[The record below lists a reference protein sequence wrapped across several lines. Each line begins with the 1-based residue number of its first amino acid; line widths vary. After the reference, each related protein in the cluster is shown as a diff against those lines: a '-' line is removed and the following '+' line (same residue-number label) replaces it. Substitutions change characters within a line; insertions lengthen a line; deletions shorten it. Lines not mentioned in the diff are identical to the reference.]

1 MSKKFLFLISFVL
14 MLSQAYTSYGQDP
27 NLIGWWKFD
36 DGGGTVASDSS
47 GNGYD
52 GTLVGGPTW
61 VAEGSGYDG
70 GGYLDFDGTDDYVD
84 VNYST
89 DAKFLLPRY
98 TVSLWFR
105 RDAGDNEQN
114 IFSLF
119 RPDSE
124 GNWDNA
130 WHGMAIAVNH
140 NDPGEVR
147 YLHRFPFGPNDVNEN
162 VYSTPYT
169 YDTGQ
174 WHHAAAVRDSN
185 TIRLLYI
192 DGKEAGSNTKDLG
205 NFNSP
210 LRVFV
215 GALRPGYLRDFNG
228 AIDDVRI
235 YNRPLT
241 QAEIL
246 RIITTSPMACMPNPP
261 DGTTGVDITPTLSW
275 LPGLYAANT
284 NGHRVYFGTDEQ
296 KVIDRSGCEVNGV
309 STTDPCY
316 LIPTPPAPLEW
327 SKTYYWAV
335 DEVNEAG
342 PAPNIWRGPVWSFT
356 VYRGPYL
363 YRAAYWDGRYPT
375 AWANGELR
383 SAFASVGY
391 SILDAD
397 QLKTWMDARIADG
410 VPSVVVFCQDIP
422 PDTVAES
429 MSSTCTLRRY
439 LDAGG
444 KIVWYAGVPMYHQG
458 HSDGS
463 RTMWGN
469 NGSINILGFDAASG
483 PLDSYNVV
491 TLTDEGISWGLTK
504 TWQSVRPTATS
515 GLRVL
520 AEDGIYAAAWV
531 KHYVPDDIY
540 RGFVRLFDRF
550 GQSNF
555 NNIRRAAEYP
565 AELLVKETSSTE
577 SNSVETIVGQKA
589 VLENV
594 TVTGDL
600 NSLNSTFDF
609 NSIEIVK
616 VATGSWANKGFSKA
630 QGQITF
636 EGNTY
641 AGEWRGVV
649 LPDTNANNIN
659 LKGSITGEIIATVEG
674 SLTKSVPDSNV
685 YDQYQATWEIGRLGG
700 AITSLIINVTATLT
714 DQNSAEYPA
723 TGLHILQTSME
734 GNLTGDYNSP
744 VSTVINHVRIADGN
758 NPHDGNGFSVISYV
772 SPSGSG
778 QGYTCDQ
785 LLSSGVISMKGL
797 FTDPLYGVLSA
808 SLYEMTT
815 PRTIYLTLQRVDLGL
830 PPAPDLKVK
839 IWGPKWVSPGQ
850 MVNYVIEYRN
860 DGLKAAEN
868 IFVAVECNPELEIIS
883 FTEGATLGSLRWDI
897 GKVEA
902 RARRLLYFTT
912 EIPWGLSWGSNIK
925 VESYISSY
933 PPGLFL
939 SSNIKVESYISSQSL
954 DLLQLPDCE
963 EMEESEPTDEWL
975 LQTYFP
981 LLGECEDTAGCLG
994 ENYSK
999 EEEASDLQRTTTKQY
1014 PHIVSYKNNCDG
1026 TCTIKYWCHKWTCK
1040 EKGNCF
1046 CECGSCYC
1054 SSNAEE
1060 GFHSKCYWTGKR
1072 HCGDWHTESCTRS
1085 TQELE
1090 YTFACPTQ
1098 DCQIPSPDNNSCD
1111 SNVATAHDPSIK
1123 YGPEG
1128 RVLPGQKLD
1137 YRVEYE
1143 NEGEGIAFGVYFTDT
1158 LDEDLNDATLE
1169 IGPIIDVNTGA
1180 EIAPPG
1186 IYNPATRTIT
1196 WLVGEVGPGQ
1206 GGYTDVNICVKD
1218 DANEGTE
1225 IINYAMI
1232 YFPSVPEETRT
1243 NGIVSIV
1250 SLNQPPVANAGPDQ
1264 TAYAWINGKAE
1275 VSLNGSDSNDP
1286 DGDELSYKW
1295 IWVINGDMYEANG
1308 VNPTIELPV
1317 GEHTIE
1323 LVVNDGLGD
1332 SEPDYVDVDVV
1343 AALKVNLCI
1352 TPRVVNRSD
1361 HLRNVTAVM
1370 DLPRGIKKTDVKNES
1385 FVLYPAGSE
1394 EGIEADWQR
1403 IYTTWYRR
1411 VEAVALFSKS
1421 ELMSAVPNNGIAGLQ
1436 VVGQLKSGQYFYGSD
1451 TIRIIDR
1458 RWWPWWRW

>member
-14 MLSQAYTSYGQDP
+14 VLSQAYTSYCQDP

-36 DGGGTVASDSS
+36 DGGGDIAGDSS

-70 GGYLDFDGTDDYVD
+70 SGYLAFDGTDDYVD
-84 VNYST
+84 ANYST

-105 RDAGDNEQN
+105 RDAGTNEQN

-119 RPDSE
+119 EPNSM
-124 GNWDNA
+124 GNWNDG
-130 WHGMAIAVNH
+130 WHGLAIAVNH

-147 YLHRFPFGPNDVNEN
+147 YLHRFPFSGGSGDSHNI
-162 VYSTPYT
+162 YSTPYI
-169 YDTGQ
+169 YDIGQ
-174 WHHAAAVRDSN
+174 WHHVAAVRDSN
-185 TIRLLYI
+185 TSRQLYV
-192 DGKEAGSNTKDLG
+192 DGIEVGSSTEDIG
-205 NFNSP
+205 AFDTP
-210 LRVFV
+210 LRLFI
-215 GALRPGYLRDFNG
+215 GALRPTFLRDFNG

-246 RIITTSPMACMPNPP
+246 RIITTSPTACMPNPP

-275 LPGLYAANT
+275 LPGLYTAGV
-284 NGHRVYFGTDEQ
+284 NGHRVYFGIDEQ

-309 STTDPCY
+309 SITDPCY
-316 LIPTPPAPLEW
+316 PLAAPLELG
-327 SKTYYWAV
+327 KTYYWAV

-342 PAPNIWRGPVWSFT
+342 PAPYIWQGPVWSFT

-363 YRAAYWDGRYPT
+363 YRAAYWDARYPV
-375 AWANGELR
+375 AWTSGGLR

-410 VPSVVVFCQDIP
+410 APSVVVFCKDIA

-444 KIVWYAGVPMYHQG
+444 KIVWYADVPMYYQG

-463 RTMWGN
+463 RTDWFN
-469 NGSINILGFDAASG
+469 DGSVNILGFDAASG
-483 PLDSYNVV
+483 PWDSSNEV

-504 TWQSVRPTATS
+504 TWQSVRPTSSA

-531 KHYVPDDIY
+531 KHYVPDDSY
-540 RGFVRLFDRF
+540 RGFVRLFDRP
-550 GQSNF
+550 GQHNF
-555 NNIRRAAEYP
+555 NNVRRAAEYP
-565 AELLVKETSSTE
+565 ANLLINETSSAE
-577 SNSVETIVGQKA
+577 SNSVGTIVSQKA

-594 TVTGDL
+594 TVTGDF

-609 NSIEIVK
+609 NSIEVVTI
-616 VATGSWANKGFSKA
+616 ATGSWAGKGFSKA
-630 QGQITF
+630 QCQITF

-641 AGEWRGVV
+641 AGEWRGIV
-649 LPDTNANNIN
+649 LPDADANNIN

-674 SLTKSVPDSNV
+674 SLTESVPDSNV
-685 YDQYQATWEIGRLGG
+685 YDQYQATWKIGRLDG
-700 AITSLIINVTATLT
+700 AITSAVVNVTATLT
-714 DQNSAEYPA
+714 DQNSAAYPS
-723 TGLHILQTSME
+723 TGLYVLQTAME
-734 GNLTGDYNSP
+734 GSLTGDYNSP
-744 VSTVINHVRIADGN
+744 LNIVINHVRIADGN
-758 NPHDGNGFSVISYV
+758 NPYDGNGFSVISYV

-778 QGYTCDQ
+778 QGYTGDQ
-785 LLSSGVISMKGL
+785 LLPSGDISMKGF
-797 FTDPLYGVLSA
+797 FTEPLYGVLSA

-815 PRTIYLTLQRVDLGL
+815 PRNIYLTLQRVDLSL

-839 IWGPKWVSPGQ
+839 TWGPMWVSPGQ
-850 MVNYVIEYRN
+850 TANYIIEYRN

-868 IFVAVECNPELEIIS
+868 IFVAVESNPELEIIS
-883 FTEGATLGSLRWDI
+883 FTEGATLGSVRWDI
-897 GKVEA
+897 EKVEA
-902 RARRLLYFTT
+902 KARRLLHFTT
-912 EIPWGLSWGSNIK
+912 KIPWGLSLGSNIK
-925 VESYISSY
+925 VKSYISSR
-933 PPGLFL
+933 PPG
-939 SSNIKVESYISSQSL
+939 S
-954 DLLQLPDCE
+954 LQLPDCA
-963 EMEESEPTDEWL
+963 EMEESVPTDEELW
-975 LQTYFP
+975 QIYFP
-981 LLGECEDTAGCLG
+981 LFGLCKETAGCLG
-994 ENYSK
+994 DSYF
-999 EEEASDLQRTTTKQY
+999 EEQEFDVRRTTTKQY
-1014 PHIVSYKNNCDG
+1014 PHVTTYKNNCDG
-1026 TCTIKYWCHKWTCK
+1026 TCTVKYWCHKWTCE
-1040 EKGNCF
+1040 EKGKCF
-1046 CECGSCYC
+1046 GECGNCYC
-1054 SSNAEE
+1054 SLKGTPPVVYLNTE
-1060 GFHSKCYWTGKR
+1060 CYWTGKN
-1072 HCGDWHTESCTRS
+1072 HCDWHTESCTRS

-1090 YTFACPTQ
+1090 YTFACPAQ
-1098 DCQIPSPDNNSCD
+1098 DCEDPSPDNSSCD
-1111 SNVATAHDPSIK
+1111 SNVATAHDPSVK

-1128 RVLPGQKLD
+1128 RVLPGQKLN

-1180 EIAPPG
+1180 EIAPAG
-1186 IYNPATRTIT
+1186 TYNPATRTIS
-1196 WLVGEVGPGQ
+1196 WFVGEVGPHR
-1206 GGYTDVNICVKD
+1206 GGYSDLSVNVKA

-1225 IINYAMI
+1225 IINYATI

-1264 TAYAWINGKAE
+1264 TAYAWIDGIAE
-1275 VSLNGSDSNDP
+1275 VSLDGSDSNDP
-1286 DGDELSYKW
+1286 DGNALSYKW
-1295 IWVINGDMYEANG
+1295 RWVIDGNMYEENG
-1308 VNPTIELPV
+1308 VNPMIELPV

-1323 LVVNDGLGD
+1323 LIVNDGLGN
-1332 SEPDYVDVDVV
+1332 SEPDYVDVNVV
-1343 AALKVNLCI
+1343 AALKVGLRI
-1352 TPRVVNRSD
+1352 IPDVINRSD
-1361 HLRNVTAVM
+1361 HLRNITAVM
-1370 DLPRGIKKTDVKNES
+1370 ELPKGIKKIDVKNEP

-1421 ELMSAVPNNGIAGLQ
+1421 ELMGAVPNNGRVKLQ
-1436 VVGQLKSGQYFYGSD
+1436 VVGQLKSGQYFFGSD
-1451 TIRIIDR
+1451 TIRIIGKY
-1458 RWWPWWRW
+1458 WWPWWRW